1 MEAEAQN
8 NDKKIFGLLLVLYFV
23 TRLPWIFMVPMVEAP
38 DEFSHFWVINFL
50 VEHGCRLPEA
60 SEVLAGGPSAVY
72 GSLPQLGYIPHVS
85 TGYLGRLVAPAVD
98 ISVSSRFGSL
108 LSGMVL
114 LWCAKVFGQK
124 LFASEKLLRWAL
136 PAVIVFQ
143 PQLVFVNSYANCDSV
158 MASLAALAL
167 LLTCNMLEAGLKTR
181 TSIALGLTLGWLA
194 LTKYPGLAV
203 FPACALGF
211 IAAAILNRESLKKTT
226 AQALLA
232 AAIAATTCLWWFMR
246 TGAIFDGDY
255 LGTQTMFRTWAK
267 TYNRPLAPH
276 IPVSAVLKQKSFWRM
291 TIFSFWGMFGYMTIY
306 LWRPLYI
313 IYMVL
318 MGTALAGGIK
328 ALITRVMNTSAVQG
342 LKKTKADLPTMSFL
356 TDEEGRARKVKT
368 ATWMVLSTCYLSNVA
383 AMIYAMT
390 KNLGGG
396 QGRYLFPSEIP
407 IIALML
413 GGFYLTGAKI
423 GKPLIIFFVAFNV
436 IVYLVSF
443 QLLAG
448 KYGFHQFLKTY

>member
-1 MEAEAQN
+1 METQKQSQSG
-8 NDKKIFGLLLVLYFV
+8 DRKFFGLLLVLYFL

-50 VEHGCRLPEA
+50 VERCRLPEA
-60 SEVLAGGPSAVY
+60 ADVLAGGPSAVY
-72 GSLPQLGYIPHVS
+72 GSLPQLGYLPHVL
-85 TGYLGRLVAPAVD
+85 TGYLGQMVAPAVD
-98 ISVSSRFGSL
+98 ISVTSRFGSL
-108 LSGMVL
+108 FAGVVL
-114 LWCAKVFGQK
+114 LWCSVIFGRK
-124 LFASEKLLRWAL
+124 LFGREKLLRWAL

-167 LLTCNMLEAGLKTR
+167 LLTCNMVESGLKTR
-181 TSIALGLTLGWLA
+181 SSVALGLTLAWLA
-194 LTKYPGLAV
+194 LTKYPGMAV

-211 IAAAILNRESLKKTT
+211 LFAARINRQSIKKTLAQAAIT
-226 AQALLA
+226 ATLA
-232 AAIAATTCLWWFMR
+232 ATCLFWFAR
-246 TGAIFDGDY
+246 NGAIFDGDY
-255 LGTQTMFRTWAK
+255 LGTQTMFSTWAK

-276 IPVSAVLKQKSFWRM
+276 ISISAVLKQKSFWRM
-291 TIFSFWGMFGYMTIY
+291 TIFSFWGMFGYMTVY

-318 MGTALAGGIK
+318 MGTALGGGIK
-328 ALITRVMNTSAVQG
+328 ALIAGTILPAVQR
-342 LKKTKADLPTMSFL
+342 LRQPKSDLPTISFM
-356 TDEEGRARKVKT
+356 TDEEAGERKVKT
-368 ATWMVLSTCYLSNVA
+368 AMWMVLATCFLGNLA

-407 IIALML
+407 IIALIL
-413 GGFYLTGAKI
+413 GGLYLTGLKARR
-423 GKPLIIFFVAFNV
+423 PLIVFFVIFNI
-436 IVYLVSF
+436 IVYFVSF
-443 QLLAG
+443 YVLAT